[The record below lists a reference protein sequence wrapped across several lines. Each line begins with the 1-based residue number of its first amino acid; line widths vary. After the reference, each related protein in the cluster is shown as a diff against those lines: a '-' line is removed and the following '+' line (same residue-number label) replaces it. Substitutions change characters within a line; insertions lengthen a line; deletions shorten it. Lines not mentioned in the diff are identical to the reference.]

1 MAELLTAFESYSR
14 VHRQKYMALYHALR
28 DAIIAGRLRDGERL
42 PSSRALAES
51 YGLSRGT
58 VGTAYDMLA
67 GEGYVTG
74 GVGRGTFVSYAPI
87 GASARS
93 REGQAAEGQ
102 ADEGQ
107 SLAGEARGALA
118 GEGQAGEMLAGE
130 ERARGAF
137 AGEGRSR
144 GGAGAEAIGRNGGD
158 GEAALPRLSAWG
170 ERMRGLAP
178 RSRGAKGW
186 AADFSHAETDAA
198 AFPTAEWNRAVYA
211 AARATAAKG
220 SSAAEEPQGCRP
232 LREAI
237 ARHLGRTRGI
247 ATTAE
252 RIVVVNGSMQA
263 LALLMQLLV
272 DPGDA
277 VVVETPGYGGI
288 RRAVL
293 AAGGVPVS
301 AAVDRRGLVPAAW
314 PGARLV
320 VATPN
325 RQFPTG
331 AVLPLDRRLALL
343 AWASER
349 DAWIVEDDYDSE
361 FRHAG
366 RPVEPMKSLDRE
378 GRVAFVGTFS
388 RTMYT
393 GLRLGY
399 IVLPESLLAPFAA
412 LKLLYEPHPSAVT
425 EQLALASFMASGA
438 YERHLRRMKRVY
450 SRKYET
456 LLTELRGRLAERF
469 DVWPQDA
476 GLHAYARWLGTP
488 EEYAALVRACAARGV
503 AWGDVSYDAPDDGGR
518 VLAAV
523 FGFSGLDDERIRYGI
538 SVIAECAAGLV
549 GPGGQG

>member
-1 MAELLTAFESYSR
+1 MELSTAYESYAKM
-14 VHRQKYMALYHALR
+14 HRQKYLALYHALR
-28 DAIIAGRLRDGERL
+28 DAIVEGRLRDGERL
-42 PSSRALAES
+42 PSSRALAAS

-58 VGTAYDMLA
+58 VGAAYELLA
-67 GEGYVTG
+67 GEGYVTS
-74 GVGRGTFVSYAPI
+74 GVGRGTFVSYAPEP
-87 GASARS
+87 G
-93 REGQAAEGQ
+93 AAEEAAG
-102 ADEGQ
+102 APVDRAAGARAAV
-107 SLAGEARGALA
+107 AGEA
-118 GEGQAGEMLAGE
+118 
-130 ERARGAF
+130 AR
-137 AGEGRSR
+137 
-144 GGAGAEAIGRNGGD
+144 
-158 GEAALPRLSAWG
+158 PRLSAWG
-170 ERMRGLAP
+170 ERLRGLPP
-178 RSRGAKGW
+178 RSRGAAGE
-186 AADFSHAETDAA
+186 AVDFSTAEADTA
-198 AFPTAEWNRAVYA
+198 AFPAAEWNRAMYA
-211 AARATAAKG
+211 AARKTAATG
-220 SSAAEEPQGCRP
+220 AGAAEEPQGCRP

-247 ATTAE
+247 ATSAE

-263 LALLMQLLV
+263 LALLIQLLV
-272 DPGDA
+272 DPGEK
-277 VVVETPGYGGI
+277 VVVETPGYAGT

-293 AAGGVPVS
+293 AAGGVPLP

-331 AVLPLDRRLALL
+331 AVLPLERRLALL
-343 AWASER
+343 AWARES

-399 IVLPESLLAPFAA
+399 VVLPEALLGPFAA
-412 LKLLYEPHPSAVT
+412 LKLLYEPLPSAAT

-438 YERHLRRMKRVY
+438 YERHLRRMKRIY

-456 LLTELRGRLAERF
+456 LVDALRERLPDRF

-476 GLHAYARWLGTP
+476 GLHAFARWLGP
-488 EEYAALVRACAARGV
+488 PDAYEALVAACRACGV
-503 AWGDVSYDAPDDGGR
+503 TWSDVSYAEPSGER
-518 VLAAV
+518 VRAAI
-523 FGFSGLDDERIRYGI
+523 FGFSGLADERIRQGVA
-538 SVIAECAAGLV
+538 VIADCAARDGR
-549 GPGGQG
+549 